1 MGSLCWLRRWPV
13 KPTQVGVHLHTV
25 GPPLL
30 CPTMG
35 ETERSAHLNQATG
48 PSSPTPSCSRSP
60 EGRGLLCGPPVPGGA
75 PLLLVVAQAS
85 LLLGSQCTW
94 LSCQHLTADRWTEY
108 PSSFMC
114 GLFRITWPEDVSLRL
129 VLLRKEHIVQFK
141 FSPNFSLLCR
151 NYPVVYFFW
160 LQ

>member
-1 MGSLCWLRRWPV
+1 MLVGSQQFFLRVAFHMGSLCWLRRWPV

-48 PSSPTPSCSRSP
+48 PSSPIPSCSRSP

-94 LSCQHLTADRWTEY
+94 LSCQHLTTDRWTEY
-108 PSSFMC
+108 PSTFMC
-114 GLFRITWPEDVSLRL
+114 GLLRITMTWRCFFETSSS
-129 VLLRKEHIVQFK
+129 KERTYSSI
-141 FSPNFSLLCR
+141 
-151 NYPVVYFFW
+151 
-160 LQ
+160 